1 MRNYN
6 EEFEKMRMQLH
17 ENGYKEKDVTISSGK
32 AMILGVLYALPFVI
46 IFGLLYRFML
56 IERAHLSE
64 VGGLS
69 FYVMFIVIIAV
80 SVVIHELLHGI
91 GWAISSGKGRDVVRF
106 NINAMMPS
114 CACRG
119 ALKKKQYLIGVLTP
133 FVILGLGSVL
143 FVFIYPGTISLLTMI
158 VNFVAAGADLII
170 AFNVLKER
178 DSLIVDHPTEAGY
191 IIFYK

>member
-17 ENGYKEKDVTISSGK
+17 ENGYKDKDVTISSGK

-91 GWAISSGKGRDVVRF
+91 GWAISSGKGWDVVRF